1 MRAMD
6 RIAKRKIDDMG
17 RVVLPNDMRRYLS
30 VNPGDKVIMRT
41 DIKTFGR
48 RVIIIETDEREE
60 DDLR

>member
-1 MRAMD
+1 MRIMD

-41 DIKTFGR
+41 DIIGR

-60 DDLR
+60 DDLK

>member
-6 RIAKRKIDDMG
+6 RIAKRKIDDTG

-60 DDLR
+60 DDLK

>member
-1 MRAMD
+1 MRILD